1 MPGICEGR
9 VVIVTGAGR
18 GIGRSHAL
26 AFAREGA
33 SVIVNDIGAELDGTG
48 SSSGPAGEVV
58 DQIRAMGGKA
68 IANGDDVSDFDS
80 AERMIQAAINEFGT
94 LNVIVNNAG
103 ILRDRT
109 LANMTIDEWDA
120 VIRVHLRGTFSMS
133 HHAAVYWRDK
143 SKTGTPADGRIINTT
158 SPTGLYGNIG
168 QANYG
173 AAKAGIA
180 QFTIIGAMELGR
192 YGVTV
197 NCISPG
203 ARTRMTETII
213 RRPGGGGP
221 GGATD
226 DGFDAHD
233 PDNIS
238 PLVVWLGSPEAADI
252 NGQIF
257 SVRGGHIG
265 VIETAAIGPE
275 ADKHARWEP
284 SELGPVIHD
293 LVSKVRPRPGVD
305 GHAPV
310 SGRV

>member
-1 MPGICEGR
+1 
-9 VVIVTGAGR
+9 
-18 GIGRSHAL
+18 
-26 AFAREGA
+26 
-33 SVIVNDIGAELDGTG
+33 
-48 SSSGPAGEVV
+48 
-58 DQIRAMGGKA
+58 
-68 IANGDDVSDFDS
+68 
-80 AERMIQAAINEFGT
+80 
-94 LNVIVNNAG
+94 
-103 ILRDRT
+103 
-109 LANMTIDEWDA
+109 MTIDEWDA

-143 SKTGTPADGRIINTT
+143 SKAGTPVNARIINTT

-213 RRPGGGGP
+213 RRSPTGLNAGP
-221 GGATD
+221 DA
-226 DGFDAHD
+226 FDAGD

-238 PLVVWLGSPEAADI
+238 PVVVYLGSADASDV

-257 SVRGGHIG
+257 SVRGGHLG
-265 VIETAAIGPE
+265 LIETAAIGPE
-275 ADKHARWEP
+275 VDKGDRWEP
-284 SELGPVIHD
+284 AELGPIVAD
-293 LVSKVRPRPGVD
+293 LLSRSRPRPGVD
-305 GHAPV
+305 GHVPTHA
-310 SGRV
+310 

>member
-1 MPGICEGR
+1 MGICDGR

-26 AFAREGA
+26 AFAQEGA
-33 SVIVNDIGAELDGTG
+33 TVIVNDVGAELDGTG

-58 DQIRAMGGKA
+58 DQIRALGGKA
-68 IANGDDVSDFDS
+68 MANGDDVSDFVS
-80 AERMIQAAINEFGT
+80 AERIIKSTIDNFGD
-94 LNVIVNNAG
+94 LHVVVNNAG

-109 LANMTIDEWDA
+109 LANMSIDEWDA

-133 HHAAVYWRDK
+133 HHASVYWRDQAK
-143 SKTGTPADGRIINTT
+143 SGTPVNARIINTT

-180 QFTIIGAMELGR
+180 QFTIIAAMELGR
-192 YGVTV
+192 YGVTA

-213 RRPGGGGP
+213 RRTPTGL
-221 GGATD
+221 GAED
-226 DGFDAHD
+226 GGFDAGD

-238 PLVVWLGSPEAADI
+238 PIVVWLGSAGSSDV

-257 SVRGGHIG
+257 AVRGGHLGI
-265 VIETAAIGPE
+265 IETAAVGPE
-275 ADKHARWEP
+275 VDKGSRWEP
-284 SELGPVIHD
+284 SELGPVVQD
-293 LVSKVRPRPGVD
+293 LLSRTRPRPGVD
-305 GHAPV
+305 GHVPA
-310 SGRV
+310 RA

>member
-1 MPGICEGR
+1 MPGICDGR

-33 SVIVNDIGAELDGTG
+33 TVVVNDMGAELDGTG

-58 DQIRAMGGKA
+58 DQIRAMGGQA
-68 IANGDDVSDFDS
+68 IANGEDISEFDG
-80 AERMIQAAINEFGT
+80 AGRVIKAAIDQFGD
-94 LNVIVNNAG
+94 VHVVVNNAG

-109 LANMTIDEWDA
+109 LANMTPEEWDA
-120 VIRVHLRGTFSMS
+120 VIRVHLRGTYSMS
-133 HHAAVYWRDK
+133 HHASVYWRDK
-143 SKTGTPADGRIINTT
+143 SKAGTPVDARIINTT

-180 QFTIIGAMELGR
+180 MFSIIGAMELGR

-213 RRPGGGGP
+213 RRPSSLGGG
-221 GGATD
+221 D
-226 DGFDAHD
+226 DGGFDPGD

-238 PLVVWLGSPEAADI
+238 PIVVWLGSPEAKDVT
-252 NGQIF
+252 GQIF
-257 SVRGGHIG
+257 AVRGGHLA
-265 VIETAAIGPE
+265 VIETMAIGPE
-275 ADKHARWEP
+275 VDKGARWEP
-284 SELGPVIHD
+284 SELGPVVHD
-293 LVSKVRPRPGVD
+293 LLSKARPRPGVD
-305 GHAPV
+305 GHVPTRA
-310 SGRV
+310 

>member
-1 MPGICEGR
+1 MAGICDGR

-33 SVIVNDIGAELDGTG
+33 SVIVNDIGAELDGSG

-58 DQIRAMGGKA
+58 DLIRSQGGQA
-68 IANGDDVSDFDS
+68 IANGDDVSDFDA
-80 AERMIQAAINEFGT
+80 AERLVRTAIERFGSMDV
-94 LNVIVNNAG
+94 LVNNAG

-109 LANMTIDEWDA
+109 LANMSIDEWDA

-143 SKTGTPADGRIINTT
+143 ARSGDPVDGRIINTT

-192 YGVTV
+192 YGVAV

-203 ARTRMTETII
+203 ARTRMTATL
-213 RRPGGGGP
+213 RGP
-221 GGATD
+221 GLSQSD
-226 DGFDAHD
+226 SQSDFDASD

-238 PLVVWLGSPEAADI
+238 PLVVWLGSRESGDV

-257 SVRGGHIG
+257 AVRGGQIG
-265 VIETAAIGPE
+265 VIETAAVGPE
-275 ADKHARWEP
+275 VDKGARWEP
-284 SELGPVIHD
+284 SELGPVVRD
-293 LVSKVRPRPGVD
+293 LVARTRPRPGVD
-305 GHAPV
+305 GHVPA
-310 SGRV
+310 RV

>member
-1 MPGICEGR
+1 MAGICAGR
-9 VVIVTGAGR
+9 IVIVTGAGR

-33 SVIVNDIGAELDGTG
+33 TVIVNDVGAELDGTG

-58 DQIRAMGGKA
+58 DQIRGMGGTA
-68 IANGDDVSDFDS
+68 IANGEDISDFDG
-80 AERMIQAAINEFGT
+80 AERVIKSAIDNFGDIH
-94 LNVIVNNAG
+94 VIVNNAG

-109 LANMTIDEWDA
+109 LANMSIEEWDA

-133 HHAAVYWRDK
+133 HHASVYWRDK
-143 SKTGTPADGRIINTT
+143 NKAGTPVNARIINTT

-180 QFTIIGAMELGR
+180 QFTIIAAMELGR
-192 YGVTV
+192 YGVTA

-213 RRPGGGGP
+213 RRSPTGL
-221 GGATD
+221 GAD
-226 DGFDAHD
+226 DGGFDAGD

-238 PLVVWLGSPEAADI
+238 PLVVWLGSEESSEV

-257 SVRGGHIG
+257 AVRGGHIG
-265 VIETAAIGPE
+265 VIETAAVGPE
-275 ADKHARWEP
+275 VDKGSRWEP
-284 SELGPVIHD
+284 SELGPVVRD
-293 LVSKVRPRPGVD
+293 LMSKVRPRPGVD
-305 GHAPV
+305 GHVPA
-310 SGRV
+310 RA

>member
-1 MPGICEGR
+1 MPGICDGR

-33 SVIVNDIGAELDGTG
+33 TVIVNDVGAELDGTG
-48 SSSGPAGEVV
+48 SSTGPAGEVV

-68 IANGDDVSDFDS
+68 LANGEDISDFDG
-80 AERMIQAAINEFGT
+80 AERVIKSAIDNFGD
-94 LNVIVNNAG
+94 LHVVVNNAG

-109 LANMTIDEWDA
+109 LANMSIDEWDA

-133 HHAAVYWRDK
+133 HHASVYWRDQ
-143 SKTGTPADGRIINTT
+143 SKAGTPVNARIINTT

-180 QFTIIGAMELGR
+180 QFTIIAAMELGR
-192 YGVTV
+192 YGVTA

-203 ARTRMTETII
+203 ARTRMTETIV
-213 RRPGGGGP
+213 RRSPTGLGSG
-221 GGATD
+221 
-226 DGFDAHD
+226 DGEFDQGD

-238 PLVVWLGSPEAADI
+238 PIVVWLGSAESSEV

-257 SVRGGHIG
+257 AVRGGHLA
-265 VIETAAIGPE
+265 VIETAAVGPE
-275 ADKHARWEP
+275 VDKGERWEP
-284 SELGPVIHD
+284 NELGLVVRD
-293 LVSKVRPRPGVD
+293 LLSRVRPRPGVD
-305 GHAPV
+305 GHVPTRA
-310 SGRV
+310 

>member
-1 MPGICEGR
+1 MAGICDGR

-33 SVIVNDIGAELDGTG
+33 TVIVNDVGAELDGTG

-58 DQIRAMGGKA
+58 DQIRAMGGQA
-68 IANGDDVSDFDS
+68 IANGDDVSDFDA
-80 AERMIQAAINEFGT
+80 AERIIRSAIDSFGD
-94 LNVIVNNAG
+94 LHVVVNNAG
-103 ILRDRT
+103 LLRDRT
-109 LANMTIDEWDA
+109 LANMTVDEWDA

-133 HHAAVYWRDK
+133 HHASVYWRDQ
-143 SKTGTPADGRIINTT
+143 SKAGTPVNARIINTT

-180 QFTIIGAMELGR
+180 QFTIIAAMELGR
-192 YGVTV
+192 YGVTA

-213 RRPGGGGP
+213 RRSPSGL
-221 GGATD
+221 GA
-226 DGFDAHD
+226 DGDFDAGD

-238 PLVVWLGSPEAADI
+238 PIVVWLGSPESSEV

-257 SVRGGHIG
+257 SVRGGHLGI
-265 VIETAAIGPE
+265 IETAAIGPE
-275 ADKHARWEP
+275 ADKGSRWEP
-284 SELGPVIHD
+284 SELGPIVRD
-293 LVSKVRPRPGVD
+293 LMSRVRPRPGVD
-305 GHAPV
+305 GHVPTRA
-310 SGRV
+310 

>member
-1 MPGICEGR
+1 MPGICDGR

-33 SVIVNDIGAELDGTG
+33 TVIVNDVGAELDGTG
-48 SSSGPAGEVV
+48 SSTGPAGEVV
-58 DQIRAMGGKA
+58 DQIRAMGAKA
-68 IANGDDVSDFDS
+68 LANGEDISDFDG
-80 AERMIQAAINEFGT
+80 AERVIKSAIDNFGD
-94 LNVIVNNAG
+94 VHVVVNNAG

-109 LANMTIDEWDA
+109 LANMSIDEWDA

-133 HHAAVYWRDK
+133 HHASVYWRDQAK
-143 SKTGTPADGRIINTT
+143 AGTPVNARIINTT

-180 QFTIIGAMELGR
+180 QFTIIAAMELGR
-192 YGVTV
+192 YGVTA

-203 ARTRMTETII
+203 ARTRMTETIV
-213 RRPGGGGP
+213 RRPPTGLSTG
-221 GGATD
+221 
-226 DGFDAHD
+226 DGEFDQGD

-238 PLVVWLGSPEAADI
+238 PIVVWLGSAESSDV

-257 SVRGGHIG
+257 AVRGGHLA
-265 VIETAAIGPE
+265 VIETAAVGPE
-275 ADKHARWEP
+275 VDKRERWEP
-284 SELGPVIHD
+284 SELGPVVRD
-293 LVSKVRPRPGVD
+293 LLSRVRPRPGVD
-305 GHAPV
+305 GHVPTRA
-310 SGRV
+310 